1 MPVAWLCFLAND
13 GTRDQVEVTL
23 KMEDVASGGIRILIV
38 GAGLAGLAAAL
49 STKLANPAHEV
60 VVFEGARELQE
71 IGVSPVS
78 LRPPTSLPAAHV
90 LSVRPS
96 VLASLPPGL
105 D

>member
-1 MPVAWLCFLAND
+1 
-13 GTRDQVEVTL
+13 
-23 KMEDVASGGIRILIV
+23 MEDVASGGIRVLVV

-71 IGVSPVS
+71 IGVSPVA
-78 LRPPTSLPAAHV
+78 LHPPTSLHAAHV
-90 LSVRPS
+90 LSVKPS
-96 VLASLPPGL
+96 VLISPPPGL